1 VLKAGLRGLIDWIA
15 NGTPL
20 PEAPR
25 LSVNDEGTAFEL
37 DELGNVLGGIRT
49 NYVDAPVAVLSGL
62 GQPAGGFCGIFGTTT
77 LFDDEQ
83 LGELYP
89 TEQDYLDAVNASV
102 DVAVDA
108 GFLLPPDAALIAAD
122 AENSGIGGP

>member
-1 VLKAGLRGLIDWIA
+1 FGR
-15 NGTPL
+15 
-20 PEAPR
+20 
-25 LSVNDEGTAFEL
+25 TA
-37 DELGNVLGGIRT
+37 
-49 NYVDAPVAVLSGL
+49 
-62 GQPAGGFCGIFGTTT
+62 

-102 DVAVDA
+102 EAAVDA
-108 GFLLPPDAALIAAD
+108 GFLLPPDAALIVAD